1 MSSVR
6 EAFVEAADHVIAI
19 VARADVARAW
29 REPSALADWSV
40 GGLVAH
46 LASQVPTTVRLLGA
60 EPGTDPIPLDDHY
73 LRSAWVGSGHESE
86 VNQSIR
92 GGGEELAVGGHGAV
106 LAQVVQAR
114 AELPRVLAGELD
126 DRAVLIPWAGWS
138 MVLDDFLTGRCS
150 RSSSMARTSPRAWV
164 SPLPSCRGPCSTRSS
179 ACSPGSPCA
188 ATDRA
193 TSWLL
198 SRGPSVRRA
207 LSPPSD
213 GAGPA
218 VGGPSVVQ

>member
-19 VARADVARAW
+19 VAREDVARAW
-29 REPSALADWSV
+29 SEPSALADWSV

-73 LRSAWVGSGHESE
+73 VRSAWVGSGHESE
-86 VNQSIR
+86 INQSIR

-138 MVLDDFLTGRCS
+138 MVLDDFLTGRMLEIVVHGEDVAASVGFTAPELS
-150 RSSSMARTSPRAWV
+150 RAVLDPVVGLLTRLAMRRHGQGNVVAALTRTERSPR
-164 SPLPSCRGPCSTRSS
+164 TIS
-179 ACSPGSPCA
+179 AF
-188 ATDRA
+188 
-193 TSWLL
+193 
-198 SRGPSVRRA
+198 
-207 LSPPSD
+207 
-213 GAGPA
+213 
-218 VGGPSVVQ
+218 